1 MWVLLSIFVVQTR
14 RVAVICELMK
24 EVYSML
30 CALSDCALEDVR
42 AVVARESG
50 EAVASEL
57 KPLELDGTMSPEAL
71 IADVVRQ
78 YYAHQ
83 ASWLLSAK

>member
-1 MWVLLSIFVVQTR
+1 M
-14 RVAVICELMK
+14 AVICELMK

-30 CALSDCALEDVR
+30 CVLSDCALEDVR

-57 KPLELDGTMSPEAL
+57 KPLELDGTMPPEEL

-78 YYAHQ
+78 YYAQQ

>member
-1 MWVLLSIFVVQTR
+1 
-14 RVAVICELMK
+14 MK

-42 AVVARESG
+42 AIVARERG

-57 KPLELDGTMSPEAL
+57 KPLKLDGTLSPEAL
-71 IADVVRQ
+71 LADVVRQ
-78 YYAHQ
+78 YYAQQ